1 MQTALK
7 SIKNASFRA
16 VLLSGFIIL
25 FYLWLV
31 TLGLWKDFPPSTNY
45 YDLQATAFQHG
56 QLALEVQ
63 PDPAL
68 LALEDPYEPN
78 DRENIP
84 VMWDVSLRNGKY
96 YLYWGPV
103 PALLL
108 ALVKP
113 IYAKEIGDNILT
125 FIFLTGTFVFL
136 TLTILDLQKTY
147 FKEMPHSLLLGSI
160 ALAGL
165 INPLPF
171 VLIEA
176 RIYEAAVA
184 GGQFFLVGGLYFLF
198 TAFHT
203 PNITRLALAGTLF
216 ALAIGCRTII
226 ALPVGFL
233 SILILLWVFK
243 THQEKP
249 LSFISAFAMPLVI
262 GATAYAWYNFARFG
276 TMTEFGF
283 NYALT
288 GFNITAHSK
297 DLFSLAYIPPNL
309 FKTFLNPLEWKDS
322 FPFIKPVLWGGP
334 STWLV
339 DYNPGVYYYLAEGIT
354 GFLISSPFLIF
365 AFLRKQKDLFWISI
379 SLTGSAFLLFFI
391 TQIFFYTTMRYLL
404 DLIPVFTLL
413 AIIGAWSGFNSLK
426 NKKLF
431 TILAV
436 TLWAYTIVIG
446 ILLPLSSNVKRFKE
460 FNPELFQQITNLF
473 N

>member
-7 SIKNASFRA
+7 SIKNVSPWT
-16 VLLSGFIIL
+16 VLLIGSIIF

-68 LALEDPYEPN
+68 LALEDPYEPAN
-78 DRENIP
+78 RENIP
-84 VMWDVSLRNGKY
+84 VMWDATLRNGKY

-108 ALVKP
+108 AIVKP
-113 IYAKEIGDNILT
+113 IYAHEISDSIFT

-136 TLTILDLQKTY
+136 ALIILDLQRTY
-147 FKEMPHSLLLGSI
+147 FTELPHSIVLASI

-165 INPLPF
+165 INPLPY

-176 RIYEAAVA
+176 RIYEAAVVC
-184 GGQFFLVGGLYFLF
+184 GQFFFIGGLYFLF

-203 PNITRLALAGTLF
+203 PSITRLTLAGTLF
-216 ALAIGCRTII
+216 TLAIGTRTII

-233 SILILLWVFK
+233 SVLILVWVFK
-243 THQEKP
+243 THKEKLFP
-249 LSFISAFAMPLVI
+249 FISAFAIPLVI
-262 GATAYAWYNFARFG
+262 GAAAYAWYNFARFG
-276 TMTEFGF
+276 SMTEFGF

-297 DLFSLAYIPPNL
+297 DLFSFAYIPPNL

-334 STWLV
+334 SAWLV

-354 GFLISSPFLIF
+354 GLLISSPFLIF
-365 AFLRKQKDLFWISI
+365 AFLRKQKELFWISL
-379 SLTGSAFLLFFI
+379 SLTGSTFLLFFI

-404 DLIPVFTLL
+404 DLIPALTLL
-413 AIIGAWSGFNSLK
+413 ALIGAWSGFNSLK

-431 TILAV
+431 TILAA